1 MMSIY
6 PPLVRNIIVVHNWI
20 SQAVLI
26 DLLLICGG
34 GWDFLHH
41 LNNAS
46 YV

>member
-20 SQAVLI
+20 SKAVLI
-26 DLLLICGG
+26 DLLLICGRG
-34 GWDFLHH
+34 RDLIMH
-41 LNNAS
+41 NNKAS